1 MDKFGCFTAAIKDC
15 EDKFKKSFT
24 AKSLGK
30 ALEKGLLEGSPSPQG
45 GDPDNSG
52 ESKDGSKDNGGG
64 GAGAGGG
71 GGGEDDG
78 SDISC
83 DVGTTLINKA
93 LSVIGLKGVV
103 GGTLKQVGELLPN
116 H

>member
-1 MDKFGCFTAAIKDC
+1 MGAFAAAIKDC
-15 EDKFKKSFT
+15 ENKFKKSFT

-30 ALEKGLLEGSPSPQG
+30 ALEKGLLEASPSPQG

-52 ESKDGSKDNGGG
+52 ESEDGSKDNGGG

-71 GGGEDDG
+71 GEDDG
-78 SDISC
+78 GDISC

-116 H
+116 R